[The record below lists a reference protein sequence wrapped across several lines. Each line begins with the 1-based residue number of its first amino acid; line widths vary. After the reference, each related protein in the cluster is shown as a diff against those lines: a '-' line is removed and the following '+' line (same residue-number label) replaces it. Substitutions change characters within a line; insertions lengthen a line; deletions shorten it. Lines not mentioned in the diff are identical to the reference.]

1 MSSESEI
8 IQSLWIGPRLSNME
22 YLCIKSFLDH
32 GHEFHLYTYDKVD
45 NIPEGCIVKDG
56 NDILPSSEIYRY
68 KSGSVSAFSNLFRF
82 TMLYK
87 KGGYWVDTDLVCVK
101 KFDFKEDYVFT
112 SEPSE
117 DYERQV
123 INAGIIKCPKGSRA
137 AFEGMLIQRKNKEK
151 IISGEITWSSGPKT
165 VQEVVFRNNLQKYV
179 LPWIGICSCSW
190 ADTKSLLYPNDKY
203 NNKVIIKIED
213 IPENMY
219 GIHLW
224 NEVWRCNNF
233 NKDIKYD
240 SNSLYEKLKEKHNI

>member
-1 MSSESEI
+1 MNSEI

-22 YLCIKSFLDH
+22 HLCIKSFIDF

-45 NIPEGCIVKDG
+45 NIPEGVIIKDG
-56 NDILPSSEIYRY
+56 NEILPKSEIYRY

-101 KFDFKEDYVFT
+101 RFDFKEDYVFT

-123 INAGIIKCPKGSRA
+123 INAGIIKCPKGSQA
-137 AFEGMLIQRKNKEK
+137 AFQGIVIQRRHKQK
-151 IISGEITWSSGPKT
+151 ILSGEITWSSGPKT
-165 VQEVVFRNNLQKYV
+165 VQEVIFRNKLEKYV
-179 LPWIGICSCSW
+179 LPWKGICSCSW
-190 ADTKSLLYPNDKY
+190 ADTNSLIDRNKKY
-203 NNKVIIKIED
+203 NKEVILRLQD
-213 IPENMY
+213 IPEEMY

-233 NKDIKYD
+233 DKDKKY
-240 SNSLYEKLKEKHNI
+240 NRCLYEELKEKHKV

>member
-1 MSSESEI
+1 MNSEI

-22 YLCIKSFLDH
+22 HLCIKSFIDL

-45 NIPEGCIVKDG
+45 NIPEGVIVKDG
-56 NDILPSSEIYRY
+56 NEILPASEIYRY

-117 DYERQV
+117 DYEREV
-123 INAGIIKCPKGSRA
+123 INAGIIKCPKGSKV
-137 AFEGMLIQRKNKEK
+137 AFEGMLIQWQHKEK
-151 IISGEITWSSGPKT
+151 IISGDITWSSGPKT
-165 VQEVVFRNNLQKYV
+165 VQEVVFRNKLEKFV
-179 LPWIGICSCSW
+179 LPWKGICSCSW
-190 ADTKSLLYPNDKY
+190 ADTGSLIYPNNKY
-203 NNKVIIKIED
+203 HKDVILKVDD

-233 NKDIKYD
+233 DKDGIYKD
-240 SNSLYEKLKEKHNI
+240 SLYEELKKKHNMT

>member
-1 MSSESEI
+1 MNSEI

-22 YLCIKSFLDH
+22 HLCIKSFLDF
-32 GHEFHLYTYDKVD
+32 GHEYHLYTYGKVL

-56 NDILPSSEIYRY
+56 NEILPETEIYRY

-87 KGGYWVDTDLVCVK
+87 KGGYWVDTDLVCTK

-117 DYERQV
+117 DYKLQI
-123 INAGIIKCPKGSRA
+123 INAGIIKCPKGSKP
-137 AFEGMLIQRKNKEK
+137 AFEGMLIQREHKKK
-151 IISGEITWSSGPKT
+151 ILSGNITWSSGPKT
-165 VQEVVFRNNLQKYV
+165 VQEVVFRNNLEKYV
-179 LPWIGICSCSW
+179 LPWIGICTCSW
-190 ADTKSLLYPNDKY
+190 ADTKSLLYPNLNY
-203 NNKVIIKIED
+203 NEKVIKRFED

-233 NKDIKYD
+233 NKDGKYD
-240 SNSLYEKLKEKHNI
+240 SNCLYERLKEKHSV